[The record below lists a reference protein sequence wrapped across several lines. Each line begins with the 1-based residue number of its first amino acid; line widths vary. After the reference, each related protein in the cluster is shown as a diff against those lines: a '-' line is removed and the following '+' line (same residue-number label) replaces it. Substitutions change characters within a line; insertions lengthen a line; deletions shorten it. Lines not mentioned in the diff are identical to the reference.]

1 MSVKWTKYRYKQE
14 TNSKMVYL
22 KPYMST
28 IILSV
33 IKKKKTLQLKERNR
47 LNNRTKYIISK
58 INSL

>member
-33 IKKKKTLQLKERNR
+33 IKKKTLQLKERNR